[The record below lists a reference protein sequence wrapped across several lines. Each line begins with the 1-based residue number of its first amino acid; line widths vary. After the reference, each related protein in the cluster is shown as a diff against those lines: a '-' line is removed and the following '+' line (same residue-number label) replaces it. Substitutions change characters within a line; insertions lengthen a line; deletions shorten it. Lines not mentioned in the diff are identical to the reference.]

1 MYRIK
6 KLIDEIFDS
15 NELYKFHDVIYNTV
29 NFGPCYPLNN
39 YLTIRISTLLR
50 ITYCIPCLFKVDI
63 KLKGSFCC
71 QVYIQTIYYIYEC
84 VTLCARTYFIHLHNH
99 NIKYKINYGKLLS
112 KHRTNVS
119 S

>member
-50 ITYCIPCLFKVDI
+50 NYVLYPM
-63 KLKGSFCC
+63 SF
-71 QVYIQTIYYIYEC
+71 
-84 VTLCARTYFIHLHNH
+84 
-99 NIKYKINYGKLLS
+99 
-112 KHRTNVS
+112 
-119 S
+119 